1 MSEEI
6 LLWLIS
12 FAPSVMAVVTSVTM
26 LVTWLRKFRE
36 LRKEI
41 QEKVEL
47 KELQEKLEISL
58 SECRELEKILKKV
71 IEEHTKIQ
79 K

>member
-12 FAPSVMAVVTSVTM
+12 LAPSVMAVVTSVTM
-26 LVTWLRKFRE
+26 LVTWLRKFSE

-41 QEKVEL
+41 KEKVEL
-47 KELQEKLEISL
+47 KELQEKLEVSL
-58 SECRELEKILKKV
+58 SECRELEKILKKA

>member
-12 FAPSVMAVVTSVTM
+12 LAPSVMAVVTSVTM